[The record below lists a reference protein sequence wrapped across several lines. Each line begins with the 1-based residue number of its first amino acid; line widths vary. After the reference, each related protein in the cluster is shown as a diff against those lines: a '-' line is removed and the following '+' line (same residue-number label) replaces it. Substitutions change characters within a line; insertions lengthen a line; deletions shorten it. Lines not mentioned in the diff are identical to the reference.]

1 MRVRSK
7 LADVDFQFGKVR
19 RDGDMLI
26 IESHAEA
33 RMKSRVYVS
42 PDDVT
47 AFLKKC
53 LVSPSAIVFVLGLPY
68 FWVRNRKAQRL
79 TSKVKK

>member
-7 LADVDFQFGKVR
+7 LADVDFQFGEVKR
-19 RDGDMLI
+19 EGDMLI
-26 IESHAEA
+26 INSHADA

-47 AFLKKC
+47 TFLKKF

-68 FWVRNRKAQRL
+68 FWYRYRKAQKMTRQ
-79 TSKVKK
+79 VKK

>member
-7 LADVDFQFGKVR
+7 LADVDFQFGEVK
-19 RDGDMLI
+19 RDGDLLI
-26 IESHAEA
+26 INSHPDS

-47 AFLKKC
+47 AFLKKF
-53 LVSPSAIVFVLGLPY
+53 LVSPTAIVFVFAFPY
-68 FWVRNRKAQRL
+68 FWWRHRKAQRSN
-79 TSKVKK
+79 TGR